1 MELAELVRPGG
12 LADGR
17 ATPQV
22 DGVRLPTELVLKV
35 EGDSEEMEAIE
46 GGGLLPRKRRHGIS
60 TCLAR
65 KNYSR
70 HIQLPCLRWLV
81 THADIGDSG
90 GGGGGGRAL
99 PLEVVVVDEMTE
111 AVAGGAGW
119 SPFRLLDEDGTS
131 EETSVLLD

>member
-1 MELAELVRPGG
+1 
-12 LADGR
+12 
-17 ATPQV
+17 
-22 DGVRLPTELVLKV
+22 VLKV

-46 GGGLLPRKRRHGIS
+46 GGGLL
-60 TCLAR
+60 
-65 KNYSR
+65 
-70 HIQLPCLRWLV
+70 QLPCLRWLV